1 MYKKLI
7 ILALSFVLLSCVSLP
22 VYQSIKESDYNNE
35 TIYSGYD
42 SDSRLRWLVSNDS
55 LNLYIRIDTDN
66 PTTIKKVVNL
76 GMKIQIDTTARK
88 KEGLFLNYP
97 VFETSELS
105 RKDKKQIKTQVNNS
119 NERTIKLGLMLQ
131 KTSSLVKFVKNDEIH
146 IFNAYDKEADVI
158 VKINADD
165 TGNMQYYAKIP
176 FSLISN
182 IKPDVLSLGI
192 NIEGFDLD
200 MQEKP
205 RNNNSDNIFDNGQQR
220 NGRHSRATSSFEQ
233 RPELAKDIDV
243 WFKVNLIN

>member
-1 MYKKLI
+1 MTRQLLILAISI
-7 ILALSFVLLSCVSLP
+7 ILFSCASLP
-22 VYQSIKESDYNNE
+22 VYQSIKESDYDNE

-42 SDSRLRWLVSNDS
+42 AESRLRWLVSNDS
-55 LNLYIRIDTDN
+55 LYLYIRIDTDN

-76 GMKIQIDTTARK
+76 GMKIQIDTTAKK
-88 KEGLFLNYP
+88 KEGMFLNYP

-119 NERTIKLGLMLQ
+119 NERAIKLGLMLQ
-131 KTSSLVKFVKNDEIH
+131 KTSSLVKFVKNNEIH
-146 IFNAYDKEADVI
+146 IFNAYDKDADVI

-176 FSLISN
+176 FSLISY
-182 IKPDVLSLGI
+182 IKPKVLSFGI
-192 NIEGFDLD
+192 NIEGFDIE

-220 NGRHSRATSSFEQ
+220 NGRHSRANSSFEQ
-233 RPELAKDIDV
+233 RPELAKDIDI
-243 WFKVNLIN
+243 WFKVNLNN